1 MQQLLKKS
9 MNRENLLI
17 LYFPLDDPIVKSP
30 YDLLDIYIRHG
41 VRIIEIAL
49 PVENPVLDGKVIR
62 DSMARVLS
70 NTTQK
75 KFFEDIKSISRKYPE
90 LKIQLMAYY
99 DQIRKI
105 TIEKFAE
112 LVQDAG
118 ISYVLSPDATVGQQ
132 LELEAA
138 FHSYSIPVIQIAPC
152 ILEEKDLKMLS
163 HSDGYIFQRSSNG
176 KTGES
181 HALSD
186 ELGKN
191 IKLLRDNHILLPVVL
206 AFGISDKYQIE
217 SAMSMGFDGVVIGSA
232 LFLEIQNNSVEKYL
246 KDFDQWFVKP
256 CGKKPVK
263 FK

>member
-1 MQQLLKKS
+1 MQQFLKKS

-30 YDLLDIYIRHG
+30 YDLLDVYIRHG

-75 KFFEDIKSISRKYPE
+75 EFFEDIKSISRKYPG

-105 TIEKFAE
+105 TIEKFVE
-112 LVQDAG
+112 LVVDAG
-118 ISYVLSPDATVGQQ
+118 ISYVLSPDAAVEQQ
-132 LELEAA
+132 LELESA
-138 FHSYSIPVIQIAPC
+138 FRSCNIPVIQIAPC
-152 ILEEKDLKMLS
+152 ILEEKDLKLLS
-163 HSDGYIFQRSSNG
+163 HSKGYIFQRSANG

-181 HALSD
+181 HAFSD
-186 ELGKN
+186 ELGRN
-191 IKLLRDNHILLPVVL
+191 IKLLRDNNILLPVVL

-232 LFLEIQNNSVEKYL
+232 LFSHIQNNSVEKYL
-246 KDFDQWFVKP
+246 KDFEQWFVKQ
-256 CGKKPVK
+256 
-263 FK
+263 